1 MENHPC
7 HLSNFGV
14 HSGAYRIQAREA
26 NLSPA
31 HPSLDEMKLQ
41 STSPSRAFDEAHP
54 EVPMVMLKPSSE
66 PEAESD
72 TDLEVLSVIQEAQRS
87 SLEHIAAMELEL
99 LVHEEY
105 HASVQFSPWTSGS
118 AECGPSDASSDT
130 TASTTAT
137 ITQQVLEAE
146 LRAMSKRAATVEARS
161 SDTQQRLVLME
172 AERDAALRQ
181 AEALASSQL
190 SAQNRLSDL
199 EADLR
204 SALRCL
210 AVAEAQRDVALRRA
224 ETLEQH
230 HSRRNRA
237 EFDPD
242 AEADAMLSDRAWRG
256 AEEDEESFE
265 GLSSWNG
272 ELLVLL

>member
-14 HSGAYRIQAREA
+14 QSGAYRIQAREA

-99 LVHEEY
+99 LVHDEY
-105 HASVQFSPWTSGS
+105 NASMQFSSWMSGS
-118 AECGPSDASSDT
+118 AECGPSDASSDA
-130 TASTTAT
+130 ASTAAT
-137 ITQQVLEAE
+137 TTQALEAE

-161 SDTQQRLVLME
+161 ADTQQRLVLME
-172 AERDAALRQ
+172 AERDAAVRQ

-190 SAQNRLSDL
+190 VAQNRLSEL
-199 EADLR
+199 EASLR

-210 AVAEAQRDVALRRA
+210 AVAEAQRDVAMRRV
-224 ETLEQH
+224 ETLEHQQT
-230 HSRRNRA
+230 RNRA

-242 AEADAMLSDRAWRG
+242 AEADAMLSDRVWPSA
-256 AEEDEESFE
+256 DEEAFD